1 MVKWRGTLEDL
12 VKKFWDKKKVFITG
26 HTGFKGSWLCLALN
40 ELGAEITGYS
50 LEPPTNP
57 SLFSLLNLSERMH
70 DYRGDIRD
78 IERLDSALN
87 DSQPEIVF
95 HLAAQPIVL
104 YSYKNPVET
113 YEVNFNGTL
122 NLLEAIR
129 HSQTVKSAVLVTTD
143 KCYENTGKKEGYVE
157 EDSMG
162 GYDPYSSSK
171 GAAEILISSYRRS
184 FFSNKSLDTNRP
196 SIASA
201 RAGNVIGGGDW
212 AEDRLVPDVMKSI
225 LNKDK
230 AVTIRN
236 PKYIRPWQH
245 VLEPTFGYIKLA
257 EYLYKYGEEY
267 EGGWNFG
274 PDLESEKD
282 VEWIVSRLLK
292 LWGGGIEIKPN
303 KEASPH
309 EASYLKLDCSKA
321 KEQLNWQP
329 LVDIEETLVYIID
342 WYKGYEKE
350 TSLKDIT
357 EKQIRTYI
365 NKQK

>member
-1 MVKWRGTLEDL
+1 MEGL
-12 VKKFWDKKKVFITG
+12 VKNFWEKKKVLVTG
-26 HTGFKGSWLCLALN
+26 HTGFKGSWLSLALN
-40 ELGAEITGYS
+40 ELGAEVTGYS
-50 LEPPTNP
+50 LDPPTNP
-57 SLFSLLNLSERMH
+57 SLFSLLNLSERVK

-78 IERLDSALN
+78 IRSLNLVFN
-87 DSQPEIVF
+87 DSKPEIVF

-104 YSYKNPVET
+104 YSYQNPVET

-122 NLLEAIR
+122 NLLEAVK
-129 HSQTVKSAVLVTTD
+129 HSKTVKSAVLVTTD

-184 FFSNKSLDTNRP
+184 FFNKNSPDSNRP

-212 AEDRLVPDVMKSI
+212 AADRLVPDVMRSI
-225 LNKDK
+225 LKQDK
-230 AVTIRN
+230 TVTIRN

-257 EYLYKYGEEY
+257 EYLYNYGEKY

-292 LWGGGIEIKPN
+292 LWGGGLEIMPN
-303 KEASPH
+303 NGASLH

-329 LVDIEETLVYIID
+329 LMDIEETLVYIIE
-342 WYKGYEKE
+342 WYKSYEKE
-350 TSLKDIT
+350 TSLQDIT
-357 EKQIRTYI
+357 ENQIRTYI
-365 NKQK
+365 NKQN